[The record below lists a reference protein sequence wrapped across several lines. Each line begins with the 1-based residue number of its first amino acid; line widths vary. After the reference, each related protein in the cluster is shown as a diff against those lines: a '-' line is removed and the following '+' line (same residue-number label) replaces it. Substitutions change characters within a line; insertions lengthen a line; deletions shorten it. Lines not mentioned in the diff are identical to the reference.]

1 MAIERMKLLSV
12 VGKEENMDSFISE
25 YLLESGLQP
34 EDALKVYEKGWKLS
48 YFDYDT
54 KAKDALKEFQNIMD
68 KLNLMYSTNYTK
80 VKLEY
85 NVDQIIDILKPI
97 EEELNQSNEIINA
110 SKEEIKKLEEMMDP
124 VSKLEDFN
132 VDLKKLY
139 ELRYIKF
146 RYGKIKKEYYEKVK
160 QETEKMD
167 VIVQKIAEENDEVWI
182 IYFTTKE
189 YETKVDSYFN
199 VMKFERIW
207 LSREIY
213 GVPSKMI
220 KNIRASIEENKS
232 KVIQE
237 EMHQKDM
244 KQKYESIL
252 LYMYRQLATLE
263 KVSHVKKFLAHDN
276 NKNFYLI
283 GWIPTSELSKIMPKL
298 SKEKDIQYKVRSHDE
313 VANKP
318 PTYLKNNKIISK
330 FETIVEMYGT
340 PSYTETDPTTFVAIT
355 AFLMFGFMFG
365 DVGQGLVIAL
375 IGLILSKKKNSLGPI
390 LIAGGISAI
399 IFGFLYGSVFG
410 KEDILPSILISPMEN
425 IQTMLIA
432 GIGFGVILIL
442 IAMII
447 NIKNGIKNKDIKKI
461 FFSENGLAGLIFYI
475 SLLGTIVYYFIRGK
489 MIVSGEI
496 MATILICLLLI
507 IMFKDKLQNLI
518 TESKDEADSSL
529 VEKLFEII
537 EMLLSIVSNTI
548 SFVRLSAFAIN
559 HVGLCMAVY
568 ILSNM
573 VAGAGNIAIAIIG
586 NIIVIVLEG
595 LIVAIQV
602 LRLEYYELF
611 SRFYQ
616 GDGKPYRPIKSE
628 I

>member
-54 KAKDALKEFQNIMD
+54 KAKDALKECQNIMD

-475 SLLGTIVYYFIRGK
+475 SLLGTIVYYFIKGK
-489 MIVSGEI
+489 MIVSVGI
-496 MATILICLLLI
+496 VATVLICLLII

-518 TESKDEADSSL
+518 TKNKEKTDSSF
-529 VEKLFEII
+529 VEKIFEII

-573 VAGAGNIAIAIIG
+573 ATGAGNIAIAIIG